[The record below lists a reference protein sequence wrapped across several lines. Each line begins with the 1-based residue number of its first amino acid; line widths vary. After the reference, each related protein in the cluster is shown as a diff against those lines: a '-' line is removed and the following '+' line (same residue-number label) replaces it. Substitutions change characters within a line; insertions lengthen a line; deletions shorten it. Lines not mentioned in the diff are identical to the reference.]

1 MSGNL
6 IWGILVKKSFSF
18 VLMGALGFSAAVGA
32 TSFGTSTTIDFN
44 EFPDGPSVSG
54 STEDGF
60 VFGADSARFIAES
73 DSDSDKAVSITTTT
87 ISPLDTAQFTAPS
100 RPFFSIEK
108 DNFELFKF
116 SSVTLGGGIFDL
128 DNDDGLL
135 ATIDVFGIDADGN
148 DVGKSLSASGSAA
161 GSFNA
166 GLFDLNG
173 VSLKSLS
180 FSSSAPAQLSTGGSG
195 QPSLVSFSDT
205 PATDLTIDDL
215 ILEVPS
221 QVPVPASALLL
232 GSVLLGA
239 GAFARR
245 KRKL

>member
-1 MSGNL
+1 
-6 IWGILVKKSFSF
+6 
-18 VLMGALGFSAAVGA
+18 MGALGFSAAVGA

-44 EFPDGPSVSG
+44 ALPDGSSVSG

-60 VFGADSARFIAES
+60 VFGADSARFIVES
-73 DSDSDKAVSITTTT
+73 DNDKAVSITTTT

-108 DNFELFKF
+108 DNFELFEF
-116 SSVTLGGGIFDL
+116 SSVTFGGGIFDL
-128 DNDDGLL
+128 DSDDGLL

-148 DVGKSLSASGSAA
+148 DVGKSLSAFGSAT
-161 GSFNA
+161 GRFNA

-180 FSSSAPAQLSTGGSG
+180 FSSSTRAQPSTGDSE

-205 PATDLTIDDL
+205 PATDLTVDDL
-215 ILEVPS
+215 ILEAPS

-239 GAFARR
+239 GTFARR
-245 KRKL
+245 KRNR